1 MRVHVLDVHEIRNLR
16 FLEFFVNLLFKSFEE
31 CFVHPTA
38 QQQGPSTSYK
48 SLM

>member
-16 FLEFFVNLLFKSFEE
+16 ALEFLFDLPFESVEE

-38 QQQGPSTSYK
+38 QQ
-48 SLM
+48 